1 CAFCHRVGLPF
12 DFSPKYSGLLCPE
25 HYVKDEHRSHLDPN
39 VLYLVDRFQAI
50 QFDDLKTISVKP
62 EMKRKLR
69 LFIDDIYD
77 NYVGLRLKSKKF
89 IDDLGTWGNIMK

>member
-1 CAFCHRVGLPF
+1 
-12 DFSPKYSGLLCPE
+12 
-25 HYVKDEHRSHLDPN
+25 
-39 VLYLVDRFQAI
+39 
-50 QFDDLKTISVKP
+50 
-62 EMKRKLR
+62 MKRKLR